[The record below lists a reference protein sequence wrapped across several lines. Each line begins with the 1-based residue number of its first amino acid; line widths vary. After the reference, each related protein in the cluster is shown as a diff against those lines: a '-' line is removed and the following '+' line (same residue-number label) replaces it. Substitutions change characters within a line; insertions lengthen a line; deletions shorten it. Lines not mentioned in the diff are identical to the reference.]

1 MPWNVEIDHSRNV
14 EKIGNCALLGAP
26 RKKRGWSEDQPL
38 LDSSHDRCGP
48 MAYWYLMTN
57 LPPSFLIEM
66 IVTEGVM
73 VRNPPVPVVGRSAVT
88 VLVDSDRVTPVT

>member
-38 LDSSHDRCGP
+38 LISSHEVRGLL
-48 MAYWYLMTN
+48 AYW
-57 LPPSFLIEM
+57 
-66 IVTEGVM
+66 
-73 VRNPPVPVVGRSAVT
+73 
-88 VLVDSDRVTPVT
+88 